1 MNKLLLLFIY
11 FLFFLSDH
19 LFKVLQNID
28 LQTLEFINH
37 NRIKSLDGFFIFIS
51 SAATVITYSI
61 PVILL
66 LYSYIKHTF
75 LLQRKSWLILICL
88 VINSMIIHTIKN
100 VVNRQR
106 PFVGHPMI
114 QQLVKVSTASFP
126 SAHTA
131 EVFLLATAITLLFPN
146 KKLVIIAAWIW
157 ALLISYSRM
166 ALGVHYPSDVLASMI
181 ISSSIAIILG
191 RFLIKRNFLIA

>member
-1 MNKLLLLFIY
+1 MIKLLLLFIY
-11 FLFFLSDH
+11 FLFFLSGH

-37 NRIKSLDGFFIFIS
+37 NRIKSLDDFFIFIS
-51 SAATVITYSI
+51 NAATVITYSI

-88 VINSMIIHTIKN
+88 VNNAMIIHTIKN

-191 RFLIKRNFLIA
+191 RFLIKRDFLIA

>member
-1 MNKLLLLFIY
+1 MIKLLLFFIH
-11 FLFFLSDH
+11 FLFFLPGH

-37 NRIKSLDGFFIFIS
+37 NRIKSLDDFFIFIS
-51 SAATVITYSI
+51 NAATIVTYSI

-66 LYSYIKHTF
+66 LYSYIKHIF

-88 VINSMIIHTIKN
+88 VNNSMIIHTIKN

-146 KKLVIIAAWIW
+146 KRLVIIAAWIW

-181 ISSSIAIILG
+181 ISSSIAVVLC
-191 RFLIKRNFLIA
+191 RFLIKRDFLIA

>member
-37 NRIKSLDGFFIFIS
+37 NRIKSLDDFFIFIS
-51 SAATVITYSI
+51 NAATVITYSI

-66 LYSYIKHTF
+66 LYSYIKHIF

-88 VINSMIIHTIKN
+88 VNNAMIIHTIKN

-191 RFLIKRNFLIA
+191 RFLIKRDFLIA

>member
-37 NRIKSLDGFFIFIS
+37 NRIKSLDDFFIFIS
-51 SAATVITYSI
+51 NAATVITYSI

-191 RFLIKRNFLIA
+191 RFLIKRDFLIA

>member
-191 RFLIKRNFLIA
+191 RFLIKRDFLIA